1 MNPTAFAERL
11 KQNFPF
17 APTPIQEK
25 ALQSLADFFASSG
38 ENEVF
43 LLKGFAGTGKT
54 TLIGTLVKS
63 IGALRYKTVL
73 LAPTGRAAKVMAAYA
88 NRPAFTIHKRIY
100 FAQQERQGNLK
111 FKLQKNKFKR
121 TLFLVDE
128 ASMIADQQQQ
138 NKLFEIET
146 V

>member
-43 LLKGFAGTGKT
+43 LLKGFAGTGT
-54 TLIGTLVKS
+54 VSYTHLTL
-63 IGALRYKTVL
+63 
-73 LAPTGRAAKVMAAYA
+73 PTKA
-88 NRPAFTIHKRIY
+88 
-100 FAQQERQGNLK
+100 
-111 FKLQKNKFKR
+111 
-121 TLFLVDE
+121 
-128 ASMIADQQQQ
+128 
-138 NKLFEIET
+138 
-146 V
+146 

>member
-43 LLKGFAGTGKT
+43 LLKGFAGTGKSG
-54 TLIGTLVKS
+54 L
-63 IGALRYKTVL
+63 
-73 LAPTGRAAKVMAAYA
+73 
-88 NRPAFTIHKRIY
+88 
-100 FAQQERQGNLK
+100 
-111 FKLQKNKFKR
+111 
-121 TLFLVDE
+121 
-128 ASMIADQQQQ
+128 
-138 NKLFEIET
+138 
-146 V
+146 